1 MYYAIIILIIKV
13 AVIYLLK
20 EKIKFYVNATIRYA
34 VQEIESKL
42 SQKLKEELASI
53 TIIRGNYDKDLR
65 QHLEHEV
72 WALQDT
78 LSGNFHKIAKKSGED
93 MELLYSEMMKW
104 KGSEK

>member
-72 WALQDT
+72 WVLNDT
-78 LSGNFHKIAKKSGED
+78 LSGNFHKIAKNLVEEKLNIYGVTE
-93 MELLYSEMMKW
+93 MERK
-104 KGSEK
+104 